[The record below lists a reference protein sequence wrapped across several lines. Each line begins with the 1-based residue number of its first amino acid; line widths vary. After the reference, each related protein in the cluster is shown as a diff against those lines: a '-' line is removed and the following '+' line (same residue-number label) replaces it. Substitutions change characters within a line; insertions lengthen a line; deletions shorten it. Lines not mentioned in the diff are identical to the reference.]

1 MIKEKLFKNKIQYGW
16 GSSGG
21 GGYSS
26 SYYYHPKEVLEHIQK
41 DFMKQVQDEFT
52 NYDKQIDSVLKKLIN
67 EINKSKVDL
76 KKAINEAEYQIKLK
90 TLDLGKY
97 NSKTELNEKN
107 KKWLDEILKEFNEI
121 IEI

>member
-1 MIKEKLFKNKIQYGW
+1 MIKERFFKNKIQYGW
-16 GSSGG
+16 GGSSGG
-21 GGYSS
+21 GS
-26 SYYYHPKEVLEHIQK
+26 SYYSYYHPKEVLEHIQK
-41 DFMKQVQDEFT
+41 DFMKQVQNEFS
-52 NYDKQIDSVLKKLIN
+52 NYDKQIESVLEKLIN

-107 KKWLDEILKEFNEI
+107 RKWLDEILKEFNEI